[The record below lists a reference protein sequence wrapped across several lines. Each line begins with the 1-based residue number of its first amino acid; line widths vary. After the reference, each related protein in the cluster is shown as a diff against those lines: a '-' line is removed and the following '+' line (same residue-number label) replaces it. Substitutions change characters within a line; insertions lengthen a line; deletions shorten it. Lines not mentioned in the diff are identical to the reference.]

1 MYLRALRLK
10 ADLTQRQLAQR
21 CRPRV
26 AQNTIS
32 KLERDGRIRPSHTTV
47 VAIAKALDVE
57 PASLRFGIDPHSK
70 AARTRQLDARRG
82 PRQKRSAPATR
93 AERPRTP
100 PSAAPGLTTPAT
112 EPGL

>member
-1 MYLRALRLK
+1 MYLRSLRLK

-32 KLERDGRIRPSHTTV
+32 KLERDGRIRPSHSTV
-47 VAIAKALDVE
+47 VAIAKALDVD
-57 PASLRFGIDPHSK
+57 PATIRFGIDP
-70 AARTRQLDARRG
+70 RTRQTDARRG
-82 PRQKRSAPATR
+82 PRLKRSAPATR
-93 AERPRTP
+93 VERPRTP
-100 PSAAPGLTTPAT
+100 PRAAPGLTTPAT